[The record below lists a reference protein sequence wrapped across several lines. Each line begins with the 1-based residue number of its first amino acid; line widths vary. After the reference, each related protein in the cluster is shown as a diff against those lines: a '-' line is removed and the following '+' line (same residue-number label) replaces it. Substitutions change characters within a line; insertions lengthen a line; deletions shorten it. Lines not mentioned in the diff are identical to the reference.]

1 MSVTPAFRSALVA
14 TSALAAIVLAGCSSS
29 SEDDASTTPSAS
41 DTPTSSATASAP
53 AAVTALETVTE
64 GKLTIATG
72 EPAYEPW
79 VVDNEPTNGQGFE
92 AAIAFAVADQLGYA
106 PADVEWVRASFE
118 SSIAPGPKDWDL
130 NIQQFSITEERE
142 NAVDFSTSYY
152 TTAQAIITTEDSP
165 AASATSLE
173 DFTHLTVGV
182 PSGTTSYTV
191 AAEALGADNLAVFN
205 SAEDTVLALTSG
217 QIDAFVT
224 DLPTAFYLASVEF
237 DDGVIVGQF
246 GSTEGGDDFGF
257 VLPNDSPNT
266 ATVSAAVDAL
276 RENGTLASIETE
288 WLSSAI
294 DVPVLN

>member
-1 MSVTPAFRSALVA
+1 MSVTPTLRSAVVA
-14 TSALAAIVLAGCSSS
+14 TTALAALALAGCSSS
-29 SEDDASTTPSAS
+29 TDDASVTPSAT
-41 DTPTSSATASAP
+41 DAATSSAIASAP
-53 AAVTALETVTE
+53 ADATSMDTVTE

-72 EPAYEPW
+72 EPAYTPW
-79 VVDNEPTNGQGFE
+79 VIDNDPTNGQGFE
-92 AAIAFAVADQLGYA
+92 SAVAYAVADQLGYA

-130 NIQQFSITEERE
+130 NLQQFSITEERE
-142 NAVDFSTSYY
+142 NAVDFSTPYY
-152 TTAQAIITTEDSP
+152 TTSQAIVTTEGSP
-165 AASATSLE
+165 AATATSLA
-173 DFTHLTVGV
+173 DFEYLKVGV

-191 AAEALGADNLAVFN
+191 AAEALGADSLAVFN

-217 QIDAFVT
+217 TIDAFVT

-237 DDGVIVGQF
+237 DNGVIVGQF
-246 GSTEGGDDFGF
+246 GSHEGGDDFGF

-266 ATVSAAVDAL
+266 ATVSVAVDAL
-276 RENGTLASIETE
+276 REDGTLAALETE